1 MTKSA
6 YGAEARYE
14 IADCLYKGNQLKD
27 AEKAAFEVIN
37 KSGSYEEWVTKSY
50 LLLGD
55 IYFAE
60 KDYFNAKATYQS
72 VAENT
77 RIEDLRLQALQKLA
91 QVATEENKSSKVDS
105 AN

>member
-1 MTKSA
+1 
-6 YGAEARYE
+6 
-14 IADCLYKGNQLKD
+14 
-27 AEKAAFEVIN
+27 VIN

-72 VAENT
+72 IIENAK
-77 RIEDLRLQALQKLA
+77 IEDLRLQAQQKLA
-91 QVATEENKSSKVDS
+91 QVTARKKRAVR
-105 AN
+105 